1 MIISLKTNF
10 FKYNILP
17 LFMIGVHFPHLN
29 VFSSHEKRLSTV
41 RVDTL
46 SLMVDVKD
54 VKDDWLF
61 NNTQSAPD
69 VPWHS
74 APYEPLY
81 LALFKQSSQG
91 GTVSNGTTSK
101 CRGSV

>member
-1 MIISLKTNF
+1 
-10 FKYNILP
+10 
-17 LFMIGVHFPHLN
+17 MIGVHFPHLN
-29 VFSSHEKRLSTV
+29 VFSSQEKRLSTV

-81 LALFKQSSQG
+81 LALFKQSSIQ
-91 GTVSNGTTSK
+91 TLDFWRLAQVICQFNASTP
-101 CRGSV
+101 